1 MEYSTQAAKAA
12 GGGDVDPELC
22 KLWKLLNRDAQTQ
35 NAEKKLKIA
44 RKLSKK
50 GVEINSKDINL
61 LEIKDDAIYDDISST
76 SNEEEQI
83 SESVAVV
90 DDFEIKDHHSLHQS
104 PHIKTQLINHHENQS
119 R

>member
-22 KLWKLLNRDAQTQ
+22 KLWKLLNRDAQIQ

-50 GVEINSKDINL
+50 GIEIESKDINL
-61 LEIKDDAIYDDISST
+61 LEMKDDAIYDDISST
-76 SNEEEQI
+76 SNEEEHV
-83 SESVAVV
+83 SERVV
-90 DDFEIKDHHSLHQS
+90 
-104 PHIKTQLINHHENQS
+104 
-119 R
+119 